1 MQLEAR
7 KYLFDIR
14 QACALLA
21 KFTAGKSLADYASD
35 DLLRSAIERQFEIS
49 GEALNK
55 LLKVEPSMAAAI
67 TDSKRI
73 ISFRNVLIHGYATI
87 SNEAVWTIVEKNLPV
102 LHREVAQLL
111 LAGAD
116 PEIGRT

>member
-1 MQLEAR
+1 AE
-7 KYLFDIR
+7 
-14 QACALLA
+14 
-21 KFTAGKSLADYASD
+21 FTARQSLADYATD
-35 DLLRSAIERQFEIS
+35 AMLRSAVERQFEII
-49 GEALNK
+49 GEALSK
-55 LLKVEPSMAAAI
+55 LLKVEPSMAATI

-73 ISFRNVLIHGYATI
+73 ISFRNVLIHGYATV

>member
-14 QACALLA
+14 QACDLLA
-21 KFTAGKSLADYASD
+21 EFTAGKSLADYAAD
-35 DLLRSAIERQFEIS
+35 AMMRSAVERQFEIT
-49 GEALNK
+49 GEALSK
-55 LLKVEPSMAAAI
+55 LLKVEPSIAGAI

-73 ISFRNVLIHGYATI
+73 ISFRNVLIHGYATV

-111 LAGAD
+111 TD
-116 PEIGRT
+116 PDPGIVK